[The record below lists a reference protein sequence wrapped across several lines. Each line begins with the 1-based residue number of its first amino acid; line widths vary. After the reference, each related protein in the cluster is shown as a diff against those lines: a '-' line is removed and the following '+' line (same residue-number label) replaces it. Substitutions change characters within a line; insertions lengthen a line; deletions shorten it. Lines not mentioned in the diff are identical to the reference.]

1 VARAILLV
9 AAVAWIVAAGV
20 AAAVAAFGVEE
31 LERALPPLAIDTE
44 ALRGTVVAVAAG
56 LAAIGLL
63 HVVALIG
70 VRARRRWGST
80 SAILLAGVLAATFV
94 ALASAAAT
102 SAVANPPLALILVG
116 AAIGAA
122 LAAAAYVAAV
132 VQLVRERSA
141 GAAF

>member
-1 VARAILLV
+1 
-9 AAVAWIVAAGV
+9 
-20 AAAVAAFGVEE
+20 
-31 LERALPPLAIDTE
+31 
-44 ALRGTVVAVAAG
+44 
-56 LAAIGLL
+56 
-63 HVVALIG
+63 
-70 VRARRRWGST
+70 
-80 SAILLAGVLAATFV
+80 VLAATFV